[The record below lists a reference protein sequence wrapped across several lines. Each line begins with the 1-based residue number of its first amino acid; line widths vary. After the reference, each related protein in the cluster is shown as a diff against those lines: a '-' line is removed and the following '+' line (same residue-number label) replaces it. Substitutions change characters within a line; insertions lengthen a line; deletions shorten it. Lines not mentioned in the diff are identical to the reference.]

1 MTAPQV
7 FHQFRAAL
15 ERHDVTGAR
24 ELARRHGEL
33 RAQINEPVFAFDSP
47 AIVAFA
53 RDAALVE
60 LLLELGA
67 DPNARSRWKM
77 GPFHTLH
84 SATGASAARLIAAG
98 ATPDACGAANLDDV
112 ALMRRMLSA
121 EPARVHERGGDGQT
135 PLHFARS
142 REMIDL
148 LLSAGADIDAR
159 DADHRATPAEWMLER
174 SADAGRY
181 QLARYLVEQ
190 GARTDV
196 FLAAAL
202 GLTGQLQMM
211 LQERPELLDLR
222 TGQGAYGEKPPSS
235 FHIYFWSIGA
245 GLSPIEVAAQ
255 FGHTET
261 ARAMLQFATPL
272 QRLLFACTSGD
283 EEQARAIAGQHPQL
297 VATMPAQHHAA
308 LATAAWNSATKA
320 VALMLELGFDPAAT
334 GQDGGTALHLAA
346 WEGGAEMVRSIL
358 AHPSAPRLL
367 TVRDS
372 VHGATPLGW
381 CCHGSLHGN
390 RKGDHASVA
399 RLLIAAGA
407 RAGSDSAHA
416 SAAVAKAFTDAGL
429 PAPTPP

>member
-15 ERHDVTGAR
+15 ERHDITVAR
-24 ELARRHGEL
+24 ELARRHDEL
-33 RAQINEPVFAFDSP
+33 RQQIDAPLFAFDSP

-53 RDAALVE
+53 KDADLVE

-77 GPFHTLH
+77 GPFHPLH
-84 SATGASAARLIAAG
+84 SATGASAERLIAAG

-112 ALMRRMLSA
+112 PLMRRMLSA
-121 EPARVHERGGDGQT
+121 EAARVHERGGDGQT

-174 SADAGRY
+174 SAGAGRY
-181 QLARYLVEQ
+181 ELARYLVDQ

-202 GLTGQLQMM
+202 GLTSRLQMM
-211 LQERPELLDLR
+211 LQERPELLELR
-222 TGQGAYGEKPPSS
+222 TGHGAYGERPPSS
-235 FHIYFWSIGA
+235 FHIYFWTIGA
-245 GLSPIEVAAQ
+245 ALSPIEVAAQ
-255 FGHTET
+255 FGHSDTV
-261 ARAMLQFATPL
+261 RAMLQFATPL
-272 QRLLFACTSGD
+272 QRLLFACVSGD
-283 EEQARAIAGQHPQL
+283 EQQARAIVRQHPQL
-297 VATMPAQHHAA
+297 VATMPAEQHSA
-308 LATAAWNSATKA
+308 LASAAWNGSTKA
-320 VALMLELGFDPAAT
+320 VSLMLELGFDPAAR

-346 WEGGAEMVRSIL
+346 WEGSAEMVRDIL
-358 AHPSAPRLL
+358 SYPKSTGLL
-367 TVRDS
+367 TIRDT

-390 RKGDHASVA
+390 RRGDHASVA

-407 RAGSDSAHA
+407 RPQGDSVQAT
-416 SAAVAKAFTDAGL
+416 AAVAKAFTDAGL
-429 PAPTPP
+429 PAPSIG